1 MKILVTGATG
11 YIGSQMAKR
20 LFNDGKDVVCMTRG
34 NKTID
39 DMPTVNGELLKPESL
54 HQACKGIDIVCHFAG
69 ALGRGLTDEM
79 VHAINVEGVR
89 NMITVAK
96 ENNVSY
102 FLHISSGAV
111 TGPMGPTPANENTT
125 CHPYTIYE
133 RSKLEGERLA
143 LSLSEKLELPLG
155 VARPTFTYGP
165 GDPHKLLMFK
175 LIKKRLFF
183 YIGDGASTN
192 HPVYIDDLLD
202 GIMLM
207 IEQTPNQEVYILGGS
222 TPVQKKQWA
231 TAIANELK
239 VKPPFIHLPAKF
251 TWTSAVIVETIGNWI
266 GINVPL
272 TRSRVLAMSKYWG
285 MNIDKAKKQLGYN
298 PKVDITEG
306 IANTVKWYEKK
317 RWI

>member
-1 MKILVTGATG
+1 LKILVTGATG

-20 LFNDGKDVVCMTRG
+20 LFSLGKDIVCMTRD
-34 NKTID
+34 NKTVNSF
-39 DMPTVNGELLKPESL
+39 PTVEGDLLKPETL
-54 HQACKGIDIVCHFAG
+54 KHACKGIDIVCHFAG

-79 VHAINVEGVR
+79 VHAINVDGVG
-89 NMITVAK
+89 NIIIAAK

-111 TGPMGPTPANENTT
+111 TGPMGPVPADENTP

-143 LSLSEKLELPLG
+143 LSLSKELGIPLG
-155 VARPTFTYGP
+155 VVRPTFTYGP

-183 YIGDGASTN
+183 YIGDGSSTN

-202 GIMLM
+202 GIELMLDN
-207 IEQTPNQEVYILGGS
+207 QPTQEVFILGGP
-222 TPVQKKQWA
+222 TPVSKKQWA
-231 TAIANELK
+231 TAIANELN
-239 VKPPFIHLPAKF
+239 VKPPFIRFPVKL
-251 TWTSAVIVETIGNWI
+251 TWIGAVIMETLGNFI

-285 MNIDKAKKQLGYN
+285 MNIEKARQHLGYE
-298 PKVDITEG
+298 PKVNLSEG
-306 IANTVKWYEKK
+306 VAKTVKCYQQAGWL
-317 RWI
+317 